1 MTWTPTGPN
10 LDSQFVAVL
19 WDGAQ
24 LVGYR
29 IDAAGIADNKIAIS
43 TDFGST
49 WTNVYDDANADILN
63 IALFAET
70 MPPPPTN
77 CVDFEIQSPGDMPDS
92 GAQFTGQRLY
102 ITANLNVS
110 GVPQVITPTLIVD
123 GAEIVLPQITNT
135 ERSTIELPISKYHG
149 RFFDGV
155 RLDGCLTG
163 RIEIFRIEADV
174 WLGEQSESS

>member
-1 MTWTPTGPN
+1 
-10 LDSQFVAVL
+10 
-19 WDGAQ
+19 
-24 LVGYR
+24 
-29 IDAAGIADNKIAIS
+29 
-43 TDFGST
+43 
-49 WTNVYDDANADILN
+49 
-63 IALFAET
+63 
-70 MPPPPTN
+70 
-77 CVDFEIQSPGDMPDS
+77 VDFEIQSPGDMPDS

-135 ERSTIELPISKYHG
+135 ERGTIELPISKYHG